1 MEKGINTEKDFEIAK
16 KIAHVLSGDCSEENR
31 SSLDEWLSESEGNRN
46 LYERILDERNR
57 EAFQKNA
64 AKFDRSVGWEKSLQK
79 RRQRTTGRQIQTHR
93 RVLRWVAVVTLVC
106 GVGVA
111 AMLYW
116 EQKTE
121 VGSMVAQNEVV
132 QGGTRAI
139 LTLADGKVVDLEQTK
154 GGIVEKQSATNIFNQ
169 GRSEEHTSELQSRQY
184 LVCRLLLEKKN
195 FFNDTATTEIY
206 TLSLHDALP
215 I

>member
-79 RRQRTTGRQIQTHR
+79 RRQRTMGRQIQMHR
-93 RVLRWVAVVTLVC
+93 RVLRWVAVVTLVWLQC
-106 GVGVA
+106 YIGSRK
-111 AMLYW
+111 
-116 EQKTE
+116 QKS
-121 VGSMVAQNEVV
+121 GAWWHKMKWC
-132 QGGTRAI
+132 RA
-139 LTLADGKVVDLEQTK
+139 VRV
-154 GGIVEKQSATNIFNQ
+154 
-169 GRSEEHTSELQSRQY
+169 RY
-184 LVCRLLLEKKN
+184 
-195 FFNDTATTEIY
+195 
-206 TLSLHDALP
+206 
-215 I
+215 

>member
-79 RRQRTTGRQIQTHR
+79 RRQRTTGRQIQMHR

-139 LTLADGKVVDLEQTK
+139 LTLADGKVVDLEKTK
-154 GGIVEKQSATNIFNQ
+154 GD
-169 GRSEEHTSELQSRQY
+169 
-184 LVCRLLLEKKN
+184 CRETIGYKY
-195 FFNDTATTEIY
+195 F
-206 TLSLHDALP
+206 
-215 I
+215 